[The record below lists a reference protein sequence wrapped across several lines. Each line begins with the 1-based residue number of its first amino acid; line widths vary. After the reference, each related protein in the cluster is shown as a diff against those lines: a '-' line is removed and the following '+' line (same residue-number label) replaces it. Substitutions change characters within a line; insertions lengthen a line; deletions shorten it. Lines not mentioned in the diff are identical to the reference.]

1 MDRPSQQI
9 NDIITSVINS
19 KNLSSI
25 ILSCNPS
32 QSNHTLLHDD
42 EILLILEG
50 WIEFSH
56 KESHVMLGG
65 VKGPYILKLVPK
77 ALFENYVVSANSHFS
92 YISCP
97 RHLFYS
103 HIEAHNLWRDLYII
117 LSYSSLLM
125 FQQFEVMGMGSL
137 YDVVKYYLFKIESD
151 AEIKKK
157 ENVCHYIT
165 TRTGYSRSGVMTI
178 IRELRKG
185 GYIEMDNGRL
195 LRINSLPQGF

>member
-19 KNLSSI
+19 TNLSSV
-25 ILSCNPS
+25 ILSYNPS
-32 QSNHTLLHDD
+32 RSNHTLLHDD

-56 KESHVMLGG
+56 KENNVMLGG

-77 ALFENYVVSANSHFS
+77 ALSDNYDVSANSHFS
-92 YISCP
+92 YITCP
-97 RHLFYS
+97 RPLFYA
-103 HIEAHNLWRDLYII
+103 HIEAHNLWRDLFTI

-125 FQQFEVMGMGSL
+125 FQQLKVMEMGSL
-137 YDVVKYYLFKIESD
+137 YEVVKYYLIKIESD
-151 AEIKKK
+151 AEIMQK

-185 GYIEMDNGRL
+185 GYIETDNGRL
-195 LRINSLPQGF
+195 LWIKALPQGF

>member
-1 MDRPSQQI
+1 MDRPSKQI
-9 NDIITSVINS
+9 NDIITSIINS
-19 KNLSSI
+19 TNLSSV
-25 ILSCNPS
+25 ILSYNPS

-56 KESHVMLGG
+56 KESHIMLGG

-77 ALFENYVVSANSHFS
+77 ALFDNYVVSANSHFS

-97 RHLFYS
+97 RPLFYS
-103 HIEAHNLWRDLYII
+103 HIEAHNLWRDLFTI
-117 LSYSSLLM
+117 LSYSSLLI
-125 FQQFEVMGMGSL
+125 FQQIEVLGMDSL
-137 YDVVKYYLFKIESD
+137 YDVVKYYLIKIESD
-151 AEIKKK
+151 AEIMQK
-157 ENVCHYIT
+157 ENICHYIT

-185 GYIEMDNGRL
+185 GYIETDNGRL
-195 LRINSLPQGF
+195 LRINALPQGF